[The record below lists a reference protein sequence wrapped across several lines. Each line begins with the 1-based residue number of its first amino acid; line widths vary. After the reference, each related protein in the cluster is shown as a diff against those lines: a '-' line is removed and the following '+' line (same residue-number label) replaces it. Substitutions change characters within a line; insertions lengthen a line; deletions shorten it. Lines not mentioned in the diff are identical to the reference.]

1 MDHGP
6 WNSSKVSV
14 KSRLVRL
21 SQISRKVSESDKNQR
36 SKMWKGFVDIP
47 NEPVCQRWCIF
58 SFKLRWC
65 NKCLYCINN
74 PRYLVEGNKV
84 NLFYR
89 WQRPWA
95 VWSES
100 YVLIGCP
107 SEQNGPFLTTV
118 IPRKKIASLKNKVFY
133 FFFFYFSVFVSVRD
147 LLQWESDRYLW
158 LK

>member
-84 NLFYR
+84 NFLMYEANPMFWLAARASKTGLSCPPLFR
-89 WQRPWA
+89 AR
-95 VWSES
+95 
-100 YVLIGCP
+100 
-107 SEQNGPFLTTV
+107 
-118 IPRKKIASLKNKVFY
+118 KIASLKNKVFY

>member
-1 MDHGP
+1 MSNRKSVTCTRFCKKMLLMQIMKPWTMDHGP

-89 WQRPWA
+89 WQHPWA

-107 SEQNGPFLTTV
+107 SEQNGPFL
-118 IPRKKIASLKNKVFY
+118 PKGYSAQEK
-133 FFFFYFSVFVSVRD
+133 
-147 LLQWESDRYLW
+147 
-158 LK
+158 